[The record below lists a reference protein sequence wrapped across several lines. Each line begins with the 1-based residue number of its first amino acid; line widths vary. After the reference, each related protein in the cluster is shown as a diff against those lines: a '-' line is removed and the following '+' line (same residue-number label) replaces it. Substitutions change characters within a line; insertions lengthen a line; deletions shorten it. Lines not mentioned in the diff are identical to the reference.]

1 MSGKVH
7 HTVYKPRYE
16 AYILDTVTDNDGNEL
31 PTREAK
37 IKRLFERLNS
47 EYGWRVAQVGKQKA
61 IADWLS
67 GLALPIACY
76 NGDIIDMAIE
86 FGSIDPEEGKK
97 QVSRMAEIALQDK
110 VIDSYWSFMANI
122 ICGMEKEVTS

>member
-16 AYILDTVTDNDGNEL
+16 AYILDTVTYDLSSCHDGDEL
-31 PTREAK
+31 PTRKAK
-37 IKRLFERLNS
+37 IKRLLERLNS
-47 EYGWRVAQVGKQKA
+47 EYRWRVAQVGKQKA
-61 IADWLS
+61 IAEWLS

-86 FGSIDPEEGKK
+86 FGSIDPEASDK
-97 QVSRMAEIALQDK
+97 LQDK
-110 VIDSYWSFMANI
+110 VIDGYWSFMANI

>member
-7 HTVYKPRYE
+7 HTVYKPRYQ
-16 AYILDTVTDNDGNEL
+16 AYILDTVTDHDGNEL

-37 IKRLFERLNS
+37 IKRLFERFNS
-47 EYGWRVAQVGKQKA
+47 ENGWRVAQVGKQKA

-67 GLALPIACY
+67 GLALPVAFY

-86 FGSIDPEEGKK
+86 FGSIDSNPSEK
-97 QVSRMAEIALQDK
+97 LQDK
-110 VIDSYWSFMANI
+110 VLDGYWSFMANI
-122 ICGMEKEVTS
+122 ILGMEKELI

>member
-7 HTVYKPRYE
+7 HTIYKPRYQ

-31 PTREAK
+31 PTRQAK

-86 FGSIDPEEGKK
+86 FGSIDPEASDK
-97 QVSRMAEIALQDK
+97 LQDK
-110 VIDSYWSFMANI
+110 VLENYWSFMANI
-122 ICGMEKEVTS
+122 ILGMEKELI

>member
-7 HTVYKPRYE
+7 HTVYKPLYE
-16 AYILDTVTDNDGNEL
+16 AYILDTVTYDLSSCHVDDKL
-31 PTREAK
+31 PTRQAK

-86 FGSIDPEEGKK
+86 FGSIDSNPSDK
-97 QVSRMAEIALQDK
+97 LQDK

>member
-7 HTVYKPRYE
+7 HTVYKPRYQ
-16 AYILDTVTDNDGNEL
+16 AYILDTVTDHDGNEL

-37 IKRLFERLNS
+37 IKRLFERFNS
-47 EYGWRVAQVGKQKA
+47 ENGWRVAQVGKQEA

-67 GLALPIACY
+67 GLALPVAFY

-86 FGSIDPEEGKK
+86 FGSIDSNPSEK
-97 QVSRMAEIALQDK
+97 LQDK
-110 VIDSYWSFMANI
+110 VLDGYWLFMANI
-122 ICGMEKEVTS
+122 ILGMEKELI

>member
-16 AYILDTVTDNDGNEL
+16 AYILDTVTYDLSSCHDGDEL
-31 PTREAK
+31 PTRKAK
-37 IKRLFERLNS
+37 IKRLLERLNS

-61 IADWLS
+61 IAEWLS

-86 FGSIDPEEGKK
+86 FGSIDPEASDK
-97 QVSRMAEIALQDK
+97 LQDK
-110 VIDSYWSFMANI
+110 VIDGYWSFMANI